1 MVGLRS
7 LLTNHGHQK
16 QELTRGVF
24 PLADM
29 SHSGQ
34 HANVLSLLI
43 PGSSWSLGYQPG
55 WHVSSLRN
63 RPLSASVASVSPV
76 HASDGT

>member
-29 SHSGQ
+29 SHSRQ

-55 WHVSSLRN
+55 
-63 RPLSASVASVSPV
+63 
-76 HASDGT
+76 